1 MENAKWK
8 RLVRLAYI
16 LFTTLDVLILPC
28 VYITVIRI
36 MKYFGII
43 AISPWTRGFLGTVLP
58 IVFLRILLIPYF
70 LPVALDAVLLI
81 HHFKHDRTAK
91 NAIMIALLNFICTM
105 GLFSM
110 ETVFK
115 ATMSVKNDLV

>member
-1 MENAKWK
+1 MENTKWK

-43 AISPWTRGFLGTVLP
+43 AISPW
-58 IVFLRILLIPYF
+58 
-70 LPVALDAVLLI
+70 
-81 HHFKHDRTAK
+81 
-91 NAIMIALLNFICTM
+91 FIC
-105 GLFSM
+105 
-110 ETVFK
+110 VRQY
-115 ATMSVKNDLV
+115 